1 MSSQGSFHSVSIER
15 SRFQEHHSLDT
26 ETHHLEREPSSLG
39 HRNTDFFFFLLPLYP
54 HYLLGLLYSLTLY
67 FF

>member
-1 MSSQGSFHSVSIER
+1 MSSQGSFHSITIEG
-15 SRFQEHHSLDT
+15 SSFQEHHSLDT

-39 HRNTDFFFFLLPLYP
+39 HRNTDFFFSFASLPTLS
-54 HYLLGLLYSLTLY
+54 LGPAFFFDTL

>member
-1 MSSQGSFHSVSIER
+1 MSSQGSFHSITIEG
-15 SRFQEHHSLDT
+15 SSFQEHHSLDT

-39 HRNTDFFFFLLPLYP
+39 HRNTDFFFFSFASLPTLS
-54 HYLLGLLYSLTLY
+54 LGPAFFFDTL